1 MESRRAEANA
11 DEDQLAGSPR
21 LRVLQWKVQGL
32 RSKKHQ
38 VLQAIFTENLD
49 VVLLQETLTRADF
62 EWRVAG
68 YSLHSLPATEN
79 TRGCAALVKSTIP
92 HRRVSA
98 PVHCGEG
105 VEVLALELQVGG
117 IPLLVYNIYRSQ
129 RYHLEAGELFSLAVY
144 TSLLVAGDL
153 NAHHPMLQ
161 SPSPTNETGR
171 HLAVLL
177 EDIPHI
183 RLLKSGEATHT
194 QGGGALDLT
203 LASSDLAAGAT
214 WQHPLPPPRWNI
226 GRADWAS
233 FQASLNEWWAA
244 YQPPVDLHQRERDL
258 TAAIERA
265 ANAAIPRKAPSRR
278 HRPNWWFYNKELRE
292 HNHRVNIHRKLYKR
306 RPNPT
311 NLKLLQDLVACAREV
326 SLKAREAKWL
336 EWCSS
341 FSHHKSLSQLWKSVK
356 TASGAA
362 PPRPAAHPHPHQEAE
377 RLVAEFTARGSSD
390 QLPGSTRRL
399 QQQLRPR
406 RDMAIGEAT
415 KEADVTDRPFTP
427 QELEQAKRRGRDTAA
442 GADGVTY
449 SMIAHAG
456 PAGDSAL
463 LGTVN
468 ESWMAGC
475 LPPSGKEADI
485 QPIPKP
491 REPTELRP
499 ISLLSCTAKTAER
512 MVLARL
518 QWRVGQLHRHI
529 FGYTRGRS
537 TADSILKLLNQVNHR
552 PAIVVFLDLEKAFEL
567 VSPHAILAALVRKGV
582 MGGMLAWLR
591 DYLQHRRAR
600 VKFQSLKS
608 SFQRLE
614 NGTPQGGILS
624 PLLFNQLM
632 EQLVALPFHNGT
644 ILLSYADDLA
654 LVVTGRGNKLRKAQ
668 QALDIISGKCE
679 ELGLKISAEKSRAM
693 MVRAAD
699 PAGQLCVQGVG
710 LAWANSY

>member
-1 MESRRAEANA
+1 MESRRAEADA
-11 DEDQLAGSPR
+11 DEDQLAGPPR
-21 LRVLQWKVQGL
+21 LRVLQWNVQGL
-32 RSKKHQ
+32 RPKKHQ

-79 TRGCAALVKSTIP
+79 TRGCAALVRSTIP

-98 PVHCGEG
+98 PVDCGEG

-129 RYHLEAGELFSLAVY
+129 RYHLEAGELFSLAAH

-161 SPSPTNETGR
+161 SLSPTNETGR
-171 HLAVLL
+171 HPAVLL

-183 RLLKSGEATHT
+183 RLLNSGEATHT
-194 QGGGALDLT
+194 RGGGRLDLT

-214 WQHPLPPPRWNI
+214 CGTPSAPPPPPPRWNI

-233 FQASLNEWWAA
+233 FQASLDEWWAA

-265 ANAAIPRKAPSRR
+265 ANAAIPRKASSRR
-278 HRPNWWFYNKELRE
+278 HRPNWWFYNEEVRE

-311 NLKLLQDLVACAREV
+311 NLRLLQDVVARAREV

-341 FSHHKSLSQLWKSVK
+341 FSHHTSLTQLWKSMK

-377 RLVAEFTARGSSD
+377 RLVAEFTTRGSSD

-406 RDMAIGEAT
+406 RDMAIEEAT

-456 PAGDSAL
+456 SAGEAAL
-463 LGTVN
+463 LATVN
-468 ESWMAGC
+468 ESWMAGR
-475 LPPSGKEADI
+475 LPPSWKEANI

-491 REPTELRP
+491 REPTKLRP

-518 QWRVGQLHRHI
+518 QWRVGPLHPHI

-537 TADSILKLLNQVNHR
+537 TADSILTLLNQVNHR

-567 VSPHAILAALVRKGV
+567 ASPHAILAALVRKGV
-582 MGGMLAWLR
+582 MGRMLAWLR

-600 VKFQSLKS
+600 VKFQGLKS

-614 NGTPQGGILS
+614 NGTPQG
-624 PLLFNQLM
+624 
-632 EQLVALPFHNGT
+632 
-644 ILLSYADDLA
+644 
-654 LVVTGRGNKLRKAQ
+654 
-668 QALDIISGKCE
+668 
-679 ELGLKISAEKSRAM
+679 
-693 MVRAAD
+693 
-699 PAGQLCVQGVG
+699 VQD
-710 LAWANSY
+710 

>member
-1 MESRRAEANA
+1 MRTSLLALPGSESCSGTCKVSDLRSTKEHPRLCGAGEEHHPSPQSIRPSPLRGGRGGPGTRAAGRGHPASGVQHIQEPTIPSGSRRAVLPRRPHQPPRGGRPEGPPPH
-11 DEDQLAGSPR
+11 AGR
-21 LRVLQWKVQGL
+21 L
-32 RSKKHQ
+32 
-38 VLQAIFTENLD
+38 
-49 VVLLQETLTRADF
+49 
-62 EWRVAG
+62 
-68 YSLHSLPATEN
+68 
-79 TRGCAALVKSTIP
+79 
-92 HRRVSA
+92 
-98 PVHCGEG
+98 
-105 VEVLALELQVGG
+105 
-117 IPLLVYNIYRSQ
+117 
-129 RYHLEAGELFSLAVY
+129 
-144 TSLLVAGDL
+144 
-153 NAHHPMLQ
+153 
-161 SPSPTNETGR
+161 PT
-171 HLAVLL
+171 
-177 EDIPHI
+177 P
-183 RLLKSGEATHT
+183 
-194 QGGGALDLT
+194 GGGGRLDLT

-214 WQHPLPPPRWNI
+214 WQVHPTLTSDHFATLTTLPVAPPAPSLPPPRWNI

-233 FQASLNEWWAA
+233 FQASLDEWWAA

-278 HRPNWWFYNKELRE
+278 HRPNWWFYNEEEALQE
-292 HNHRVNIHRKLYKR
+292 TPQ
-306 RPNPT
+306 PNQLEAT
-311 NLKLLQDLVACAREV
+311 SGRGGRAREV

-341 FSHHKSLSQLWKSVK
+341 FSHHKSLSH
-356 TASGAA
+356 
-362 PPRPAAHPHPHQEAE
+362 PYPRQEAE
-377 RLVAEFTARGSSD
+377 RLVAEFTTRGSSD

-399 QQQLRPR
+399 QQQLRPL
-406 RDMAIGEAT
+406 RDMAIEEAT

-449 SMIAHAG
+449 SMMAHAG
-456 PAGDSAL
+456 PAGDAAL
-463 LGTVN
+463 LATVN

-475 LPPSGKEADI
+475 LPPSWKEADI

-491 REPTELRP
+491 REPTKLRP

-518 QWRVGQLHRHI
+518 QWRVGPLHPHI

-537 TADSILKLLNQVNHR
+537 TADIILTLLNQVNHR
-552 PAIVVFLDLEKAFEL
+552 PAIVVFLDLEEAFEL
-567 VSPHAILAALVRKGV
+567 ASPHAILAALVRKGV
-582 MGGMLAWLR
+582 MGRMLAWLR

-600 VKFQSLKS
+600 VKFQGLKS

-624 PLLFNQLM
+624 PFLFNLLM

-710 LAWANSY
+710 LAWANSYQYLGVWVDKWLSFTAHATYLRERAQHFDSVISRNGTEMEKPVRTSKMFRIVGEIIEKQRQLGEIVGRRSSRFPLCFVS